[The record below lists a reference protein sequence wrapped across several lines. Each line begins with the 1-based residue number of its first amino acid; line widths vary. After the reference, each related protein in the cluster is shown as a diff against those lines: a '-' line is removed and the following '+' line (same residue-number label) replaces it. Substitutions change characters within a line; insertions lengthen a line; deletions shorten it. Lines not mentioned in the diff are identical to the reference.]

1 MATDPTYDPSQYLA
15 SWDGDSRTW
24 KYYNE
29 WNSLNLRLLSPF
41 EPSHPIVFVAFSSD
55 VSFFSFFSLNLKDYA
70 CTYIIFFVLALR
82 LTMLDCVTHSDLK
95 RIITSPTT
103 AQSRPWIIAPSACFW
118 HEGLWVTN
126 DSKTCT
132 KEEKERCVTD
142 VYTLTQTLY
151 EKLMLYLP
159 FECIYVTRTA
169 GSQKMTF
176 SSLNYRTK
184 KPQLHVNN
192 TTGMKGEEN
201 SRFLNQRS
209 LFKQFFIFDEKNPK
223 YLGLCVNSANIISQ
237 VLSFFVSV
245 TDAFICTLPQV
256 ITPDACR
263 CHVGTVGLGAVQ
275 LWSAHQRHVLVPA
288 LNSIIILND
297 AAQWIYRCWTGI
309 NTYHAD
315 LRVRHCQ
322 HRLQSAVWFWHL
334 NTEL

>member
-159 FECIYVTRTA
+159 FECICVTRTA

-209 LFKQFFIFDEKNPK
+209 LFKQFLFLMKKIQ
-223 YLGLCVNSANIISQ
+223 SIWA
-237 VLSFFVSV
+237 FV
-245 TDAFICTLPQV
+245 
-256 ITPDACR
+256 
-263 CHVGTVGLGAVQ
+263 
-275 LWSAHQRHVLVPA
+275 
-288 LNSIIILND
+288 
-297 AAQWIYRCWTGI
+297 
-309 NTYHAD
+309 
-315 LRVRHCQ
+315 
-322 HRLQSAVWFWHL
+322 
-334 NTEL
+334 